1 MVQNKDFFNQKKIKT
16 KPEGF
21 SKSRQRL
28 HEIIFEAET
37 RAGRLFDIAL
47 LFMILASIITIM
59 LESVPSYYAQYQ
71 TFFYTVE
78 WVFTI
83 FFTIEYLLRIYAV
96 YSPRYYIFS
105 FFGLIDLLSI
115 LPGYISLFIPGMQ
128 SLMII
133 RGLRLVRLFRI
144 FKLDAFVIQGNH
156 ILNALV
162 QSRNKLIV
170 FALSIMLLVTIFG
183 SVMYLVEHD
192 INSQFDSIP
201 RSIYWAIVTIT
212 TVGYGDMS
220 PRTPFGQFMASII
233 MMMGYV
239 IIAVP
244 TGIVAS
250 SFINTKD
257 INTETCPNCAKEGHD
272 PDAKFCDQCGHAL

>member
-21 SKSRQRL
+21 SKSRQQL

-37 RAGRLFDIAL
+37 KEGRLFDIAL
-47 LFMILASIITIM
+47 LIMIVASIVTIM

-71 TFFYTVE
+71 TFFYKIE

-115 LPGYISLFIPGMQ
+115 IPGYISLFIPGMQ

-244 TGIVAS
+244 TGIVTS

-257 INTETCPNCAKEGHD
+257 VNTQTCPNCTKEGHD
-272 PDAKFCDQCGHAL
+272 RDAKYCDQCGIAL